1 MKSQPLI
8 RTCLFVT
15 PLIAISLLTGCAS
28 NAPSNTSNNGSNYSQ
43 QNANSYSTPYQN
55 NAANYGV
62 IDAIQ
67 VIRPAN
73 NTSGGGAIVGGLIG
87 GLLGNQVGNGN
98 GRTAAT
104 VAGAVGG
111 AMVGNNVEHNK
122 NTRNADQYQIQVRL
136 DNGSFT
142 TVVQD
147 SLYDLRVGDRI
158 RLINGQVN
166 RY

>member
-1 MKSQPLI
+1 MKSTSVVRI
-8 RTCLFVT
+8 FIFAT
-15 PLIAISLLTGCAS
+15 PLLAISLLTGCAS
-28 NAPSNTSNNGSNYSQ
+28 NAPNNVPNYAQQNSNT
-43 QNANSYSTPYQN
+43 YSTPYQN
-55 NAANYGV
+55 NASNYGV

-111 AMVGNNVEHNK
+111 AMVGNSVEQNK
-122 NTRNADQYQIQVRL
+122 NVRTSDQFQIQVRL
-136 DNGSFT
+136 DNGSYT
-142 TVVQD
+142 TIVQD
-147 SLYDLRVGDRI
+147 NIYDLRVGDRI